1 MIWYIQDGVMLQL
14 QYGQKDSF
22 KLFEEVSPPSHAA
35 GDMDSDSSNQTHQKK
50 NTPSNGHNNLFLANL
65 FTGDVLIFCRVKSF
79 C

>member
-22 KLFEEVSPPSHAA
+22 NKFFEEVSPPSHAA
-35 GDMDSDSSNQTHQKK
+35 GDFDSDSSIQTHQKK

-65 FTGDVLIFCRVKSF
+65 FTGNDFIYLYSV
-79 C
+79 